1 MYEIVWIDSSQANID
16 TISAKNMTPYLNK
29 KKFFEKKIFFFI
41 MHHLSM
47 WSKSK
52 SKFKNWQNLFKLLF
66 AKNKIKIIQQKMKI

>member
-29 KKFFEKKIFFFI
+29 KKFFENIFVFI
-41 MHHLSM
+41 MHYLFM

-52 SKFKNWQNLFKLLF
+52 S
-66 AKNKIKIIQQKMKI
+66 